1 MQIGLFHINH
11 SDMNTQFTVLHNI
24 DILRVRSHYISGIE
38 CLLYLA
44 ILRERERER
53 VAFSVYHVNQ
63 SVCFVQQQ
71 TGLIRLLDTKVYT
84 YNR

>member
-1 MQIGLFHINH
+1 MQVGLFHVNH
-11 SDMNTQFTVLHNI
+11 SDMYTQFIVLHNI